1 MQEKNTTLFRLKG
14 LLAMGKE
21 EDLEREIDELK
32 AELKDRE
39 DSLPAHSVRPEQM
52 LVIEELEAV
61 IEDKEKELNKLRKR
75 SRDPK

>member
-1 MQEKNTTLFRLKG
+1 
-14 LLAMGKE
+14 MGKE

-52 LVIEELEAV
+52 LVIEDLEAV

>member
-1 MQEKNTTLFRLKG
+1 MDREEVLDKQIQE
-14 LLAMGKE
+14 
-21 EDLEREIDELK
+21 LEAQLR
-32 AELKDRE
+32 DRE
-39 DSLPAHSVRPEQM
+39 DSLPAHSVQPQQM

>member
-1 MQEKNTTLFRLKG
+1 MQGKSTTPFRLKG

-39 DSLPAHSVRPEQM
+39 DSLPAHSVQPHQI
-52 LVIEELEAV
+52 LLIEELEAV
-61 IEDKEKELNKLRKR
+61 IENKKKELNKLQKR
-75 SRDPK
+75 NRDLI